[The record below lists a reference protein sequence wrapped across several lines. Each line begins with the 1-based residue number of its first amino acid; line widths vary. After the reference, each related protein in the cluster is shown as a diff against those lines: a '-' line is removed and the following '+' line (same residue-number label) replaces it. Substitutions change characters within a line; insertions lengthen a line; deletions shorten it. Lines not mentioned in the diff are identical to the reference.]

1 MSVYETIFIVNPNI
15 ADDEVE
21 KVTSKMRDIVVREG
35 GEILKAEN
43 WGKRKLAYEVKK
55 QKKGTYVYFLY
66 EAGPTLVAELE
77 RNLRLTDATIK
88 FMTVKLE
95 KDAALA
101 NAMPVPVAVVA
112 TAAASTAE
120 EA

>member
-1 MSVYETIFIVNPNI
+1 
-15 ADDEVE
+15 
-21 KVTSKMRDIVVREG
+21 MRDIVVREG

-95 KDAALA
+95 KDSALA
-101 NAMPVPVAVVA
+101 NAMPVAAVA